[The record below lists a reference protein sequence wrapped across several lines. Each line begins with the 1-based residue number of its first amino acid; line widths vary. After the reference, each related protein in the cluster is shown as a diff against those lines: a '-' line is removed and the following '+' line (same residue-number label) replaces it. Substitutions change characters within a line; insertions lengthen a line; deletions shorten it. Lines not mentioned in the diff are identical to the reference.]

1 MQNGG
6 ATRIR
11 VLLADD
17 HEIVRMG
24 LRLLVESQPDMQV
37 VAEASMG
44 EEVVNAAGATGVD
57 VAVLD
62 LAMPG
67 MGGLAAARALRDA
80 GQPVK
85 VVVLTRHEDS
95 AYVRELMAA
104 GCDGY
109 VLKQSPSTA
118 LLEAIRAAF
127 RGETYLDRA
136 LADTVALTR
145 AAGSSRT
152 VRAAVTGRERDV
164 LRLTALGRSNKDI
177 AAQLTISV
185 KTVEVHK
192 ANAMRKL
199 QLSDRADVVR
209 YAVIQGWMKDP

>member
-1 MQNGG
+1 MQHDD

-24 LRLLVESQPDMQV
+24 LRMLVESQPDMRV
-37 VAEASMG
+37 VAEASRG
-44 EEVVNAAGATGVD
+44 EDAVNAVEATDVD

-67 MGGLAAARALRDA
+67 MGGLAAAHALRDGA
-80 GQPVK
+80 QPVK

-109 VLKQSPSTA
+109 VLKQSPSSA
-118 LLEAIRAAF
+118 LL
-127 RGETYLDRA
+127 
-136 LADTVALTR
+136 
-145 AAGSSRT
+145 
-152 VRAAVTGRERDV
+152 
-164 LRLTALGRSNKDI
+164 
-177 AAQLTISV
+177 
-185 KTVEVHK
+185 
-192 ANAMRKL
+192 
-199 QLSDRADVVR
+199 
-209 YAVIQGWMKDP
+209 